1 MYGSLNI
8 VWAIRHQIRYSY
20 TAPMMAFGC
29 NVVELW
35 VIFSIYCSEDLSLES
50 DGTSAEE
57 QQRFILVRGGSMK
70 NKDIIT
76 DSHGYTL
83 TYQPSRSVIFLI

>member
-1 MYGSLNI
+1 MYGRLNT
-8 VWAIRHQIRYSY
+8 VWAIRDQIRYSY
-20 TAPMMAFGC
+20 TAHMMAFGC
-29 NVVELW
+29 NIVEPW
-35 VIFSIYCSEDLSLES
+35 VILSIYCSEDLSLES

-57 QQRFILVRGGSMK
+57 QQRFILVRGGSK
-70 NKDIIT
+70 RAGDITT